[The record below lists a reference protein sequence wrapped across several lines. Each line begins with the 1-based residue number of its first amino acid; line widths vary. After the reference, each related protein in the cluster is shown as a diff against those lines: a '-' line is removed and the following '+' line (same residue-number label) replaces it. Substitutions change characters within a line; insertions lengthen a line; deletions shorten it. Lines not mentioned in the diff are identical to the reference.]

1 MADWHEW
8 VPEDKRGDMQKVIDR
23 AVADRVK
30 TEKAKQD
37 ALDAALKVREKELV
51 TLRGEVDGYKGKLS
65 EYEGQ
70 IRANRAQSLAQRLG
84 LDPAH
89 AGRAFELL
97 ESEHSKIFAEQKDG
111 APSFEDWAAGLST
124 DEGRA
129 HEPSQFAARILVG
142 FKAEPAAAPT
152 PAPAPGQKA
161 VTVQKPAAI
170 VQAPNRNAGANVT
183 PAIAPRVD
191 PNKILAEIKDLRAQA
206 AGRMSTEQRAALIT
220 KMQALQESLP
230 KDA

>member
-8 VPEDKRGDMQKVIDR
+8 VPEDKRGDMQKAIDR

-30 TEKAKQD
+30 SEKAKQD
-37 ALDAALKVREKELV
+37 ALDAALKVREKEV
-51 TLRGEVDGYKGKLS
+51 AALRGEVDGYKGKLS

-70 IRANRAQSLAQRLG
+70 IRTTRAQTLAQRLG

-97 ESEHSKIFAEQKDG
+97 ESEHGRIFADQKD
-111 APSFEDWAAGLST
+111 APAFDDWAAGLST

-142 FKAEPAAAPT
+142 FRAEPAAT
-152 PAPAPGQKA
+152 GQKPGA
-161 VTVQKPAAI
+161 TGQKEGANVQKPGAT
-170 VQAPNRNAGANVT
+170 VQTPNRNAGATVT
-183 PAIAPRVD
+183 PAIVPKVD
-191 PNKILAEIKDLRAQA
+191 GDKVMAEIRQLRVQSA
-206 AGRMSTEQRAALIT
+206 APMKPEQRAALLT